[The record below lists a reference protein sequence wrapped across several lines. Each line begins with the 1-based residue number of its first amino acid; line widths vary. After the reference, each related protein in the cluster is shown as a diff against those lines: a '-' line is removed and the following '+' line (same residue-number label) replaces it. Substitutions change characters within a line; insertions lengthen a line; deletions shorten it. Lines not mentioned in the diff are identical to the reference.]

1 MLYQLCLKVLF
12 IFIYSTSLEGYM
24 TYKLGIRQSRD
35 KQLKLKTEPGTK
47 KFVSLQEDIMWD
59 SSQKSNGYVRI
70 KVDDNLEEKW
80 KIVSEH
86 NARFFNDKVISTLE
100 SAFDEALAFEGNVC
114 V

>member
-1 MLYQLCLKVLF
+1 
-12 IFIYSTSLEGYM
+12 M
-24 TYKLGIRQSRD
+24 TYKLGIILSWD

-47 KFVSLQEDIMWD
+47 KFVSLQENIIED
-59 SSQKSNGYVRI
+59 SSQKSNGYVRM
-70 KVDDNLEEKW
+70 KGDDNLEEKW

-86 NARFFNDKVISTLE
+86 SAPFFNDKVISTLE